1 MLPLKDDI
9 PTRTVPFVTIG
20 IIAANILVFLYQAS
34 LQLGDDPAA
43 SRAAQAFIFEFG
55 LIPCRL
61 TGACQVPADAPSPLA
76 TIFTA
81 TFMHGGVFLIFWYRL
96 YLWCF
101 GHHHE

>member
-20 IIAANILVFLYQAS
+20 IIAANMLVFLYQAS

-43 SRAAQAFIFEFG
+43 SRAAEAFIFEFG

-61 TGACQVPADAPSPLA
+61 TGACEVPADAPRPPA
-76 TIFTA
+76 TIFTSM
-81 TFMHGGVFLIFWYRL
+81 FMHRGFFPLFFYTL
-96 YLWCF
+96 YLF
-101 GHHHE
+101 